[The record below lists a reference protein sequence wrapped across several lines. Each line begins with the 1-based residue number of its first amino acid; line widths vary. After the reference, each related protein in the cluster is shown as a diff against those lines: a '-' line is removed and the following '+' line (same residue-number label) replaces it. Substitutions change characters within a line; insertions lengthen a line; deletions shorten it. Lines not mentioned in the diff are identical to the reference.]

1 MLQVVGVTGVPMSLY
16 EGAPEGG
23 DSLTNPD
30 GVAAAPAPA
39 AAPTTNADGE
49 MIVPEYAPPVAAAAP
64 GQSFEEEE
72 EAEVPEL
79 EGTYMEGVPD
89 WVCQMWIV
97 YIVHTLIS
105 YFVIGARLLRL
116 AFSGWLTRS
125 RSTNL
130 AGVAGPFV
138 SSLTSGPPLP
148 MCPEGKE
155 QLAEG
160 WENPD
165 TGLKCV
171 VDPVFHST
179 LNCDCTS
186 SESSFDFM
194 QLVTAIGP
202 FIHCILMPYF
212 MKQKQ
217 EYGKKQLEASLDANR
232 ESAMM
237 QDDGKMVVFAIKY
250 TLGQKIFI
258 FICGTIIKLVGFAI
272 SIAKMAGMD
281 FSSFWFPLPFF
292 NFVSLTSLTAPMIPG
307 SRIAGVA
314 VGGRAPGQELPD

>member
-1 MLQVVGVTGVPMSLY
+1 
-16 EGAPEGG
+16 
-23 DSLTNPD
+23 
-30 GVAAAPAPA
+30 
-39 AAPTTNADGE
+39 
-49 MIVPEYAPPVAAAAP
+49 
-64 GQSFEEEE
+64 
-72 EAEVPEL
+72 
-79 EGTYMEGVPD
+79 
-89 WVCQMWIV
+89 
-97 YIVHTLIS
+97 
-105 YFVIGARLLRL
+105 
-116 AFSGWLTRS
+116 
-125 RSTNL
+125 
-130 AGVAGPFV
+130 
-138 SSLTSGPPLP
+138 

-292 NFVSLTSLTAPMIPG
+292 NFVREPPDFSHSIHD
-307 SRIAGVA
+307 SRITYRWRCS
-314 VGGRAPGQELPD
+314 GRPSSRSRTTGLKAARSASMRAWPTPTSSSLRRAS